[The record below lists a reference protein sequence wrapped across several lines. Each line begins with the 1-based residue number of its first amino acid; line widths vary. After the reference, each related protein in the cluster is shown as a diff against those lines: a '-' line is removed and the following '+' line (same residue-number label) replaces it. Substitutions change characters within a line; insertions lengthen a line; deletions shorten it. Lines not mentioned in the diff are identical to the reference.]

1 MPVTYLEADKG
12 IVMIWI
18 VAVAVVVLLVVV
30 TLVGARQEAAYRIR
44 TGTVRKP
51 RRHPAEG
58 YLPPPPPAA

>member
-1 MPVTYLEADKG
+1 
-12 IVMIWI
+12 MIWI
-18 VAVAVVVLLVVV
+18 VAGLVVALLVIV
-30 TLVGARQEAAYRIR
+30 TILAGRREAAYRIR

>member
-1 MPVTYLEADKG
+1 MFWVIAGGVL
-12 IVMIWI
+12 
-18 VAVAVVVLLVVV
+18 VLLWMV
-30 TLVGARQEAAYRIR
+30 TILAGRQEAAYRIR